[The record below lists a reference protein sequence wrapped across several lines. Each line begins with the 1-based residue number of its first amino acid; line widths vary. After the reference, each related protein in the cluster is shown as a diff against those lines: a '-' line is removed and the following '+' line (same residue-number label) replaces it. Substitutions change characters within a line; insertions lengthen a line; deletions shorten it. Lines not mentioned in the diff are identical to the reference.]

1 MSKNLAL
8 FDFDGTITTK
18 DTLFDFIRYAVGAK
32 RFYIGLLKNLPML
45 VAFKL
50 KLIPNDE
57 AKMRLLSHYFTG
69 YEAQK
74 FRDLGQS
81 YALTQIDPIV
91 QKEAK
96 DRLQYHKRQGD
107 RIVVVSASLACWLE
121 PWCQKEGIEL
131 LSTQMEISQNRLTGR
146 FATPNC
152 HGQEKVNRIRAHL
165 VLNDYTEIYSYGDS
179 SGDTEMLAVATQGYY
194 RKFPTNSET

>member
-91 QKEAK
+91 RKEAK

>member
-18 DTLFDFIRYAVGAK
+18 DSLFDFIRYAVGTK
-32 RFYIGLLKNLPML
+32 RYYAGLLKKLPML
-45 VAFKL
+45 IAFKL
-50 KLIPNDE
+50 KLIPNNE
-57 AKMRLLSHYFTG
+57 AKMKLLAHYFKG
-69 YEAQK
+69 YDAQK
-74 FRDLGQS
+74 FRELGRS

-91 QKEAK
+91 RKEAK
-96 DRLQYHKRQGD
+96 DRLNYHKEQGD
-107 RIVVVSASLACWLE
+107 RIIVVSASLTCWLE
-121 PWCQKEGIEL
+121 PWCQREGIEL
-131 LSTQMEISQNRLTGR
+131 LSTQMEIEHGKLTGR

-152 HGQEKVNRIRAHL
+152 HGQEKVNRIQAHL